1 MARQRDREV
10 NQRGALFP
18 GRTINGEE
26 ASAYYAAGTAQYH
39 INADIMFALKKY
51 VEITGDEAF
60 LHSEGAEMLVET
72 ARLWRDLG
80 FFSDN
85 RKGRFCIIGVTG
97 PDEYNTVVNNNTFTN
112 LMARENLWFAAATVR
127 TLHDQYRDLFEAL
140 VHKTGVALHE
150 VDEWERAAEMMY
162 LPIDEKLGIHLQDE
176 GFLEKRPWDFT
187 NTPAELSYA
196 LSSAGYH
203 RHRVIKQ

>member
-1 MARQRDREV
+1 MLPFLVYTAPRNARNLLKFRYSLLDKARQRGREV

-18 GRTINGEE
+18 WRTINGEE

-51 VEITGDEAF
+51 VEITGDKPF

-80 FFSDN
+80 FFSEN
-85 RKGRFCIIGVTG
+85 RKGRFCIVGVTG

-127 TLHDQYRDLFEAL
+127 TLQTSISISSSL
-140 VHKTGVALHE
+140 VHRTGVALHE
-150 VDEWERAAEMMY
+150 VDEW
-162 LPIDEKLGIHLQDE
+162 G
-176 GFLEKRPWDFT
+176 RPPT
-187 NTPAELSYA
+187 
-196 LSSAGYH
+196 
-203 RHRVIKQ
+203 